1 MEKSTAI
8 KSIAILIVIS
18 SLLAISFYTPVYHE
32 IKSSIVST
40 LCLSCI
46 KLDPRTTFNFTFK
59 TANNQSHPKFVLENL
74 TIGPVFLEYR
84 LDACSAC
91 DAIEPVVKEIFKL
104 NYTKEE
110 DIREEVDFNGTKVV
124 FFHINLDHAPQY
136 KKESFDIY
144 DIRDANGVPMITIV
158 TLNLNRTSLTVKPY
172 FFTGYGFWGESK
184 AEDAKPII
192 LKLIRDAINV
202 YNSNKAGYSIS

>member
-1 MEKSTAI
+1 MEKNVTL
-8 KSIAILIVIS
+8 KSIAIILVIF
-18 SLLAISFYTPVYHE
+18 SLLTLSFYTNVYQE
-32 IKSSIVST
+32 VKSSIVST

-46 KLDPRTTFNFTFK
+46 KLDPKTTLNFTFE
-59 TANNQSHPKFVLENL
+59 TAGGKQHPKFILENL
-74 TIGPVFLEYR
+74 TIGPIFLEYR
-84 LDACSAC
+84 LDVCSAC